1 MSDSN
6 PSLLNKPISNPDAE
20 LLSQPARKQAY
31 GASSR
36 QETVVD
42 RFGIWLSGHEI
53 RRNVKNFN
61 QLRVADIGC
70 GHNASF
76 TSRILDRVQSAV
88 LADITLSATLKAHP
102 KVTALEGYLP
112 DVLSAIKSSSQDL
125 VMCISVLE
133 HVWDP
138 LAALKEMRRILAP
151 GGTCLLSVPTWRGKW
166 FLEFSAFR
174 LKTSPPEEMDDH
186 KMYYDSRDFWPLL
199 VQAGFLPH
207 QIRCYRYKFG
217 IGLFGVCKFSVET
230 LAAGTTI

>member
-1 MSDSN
+1 MSN
-6 PSLLNKPISNPDAE
+6 ANTGLLN
-20 LLSQPARKQAY
+20 QPERKEAY

-36 QETVVD
+36 KETVVD

-53 RRNVKNFN
+53 RRSVKNFN

-70 GHNASF
+70 GHNATF
-76 TSRILDRVQSAV
+76 TSSILDKVQSAV
-88 LADITLSATLKAHP
+88 LADITLSDALKTHP
-102 KVTALEGYLP
+102 KVMALEGYLP
-112 DVLSAIKSSSQDL
+112 HVLRAVKSGSQDL

-138 LAALKEMRRILAP
+138 LAALKELRRILAP

-174 LKTSPPEEMDDH
+174 LKTSPAEEMDDH
-186 KMYYDSRDFWPLL
+186 KMYYDFRDFWPLL

-207 QIRCYRYKFG
+207 QIRCHRYKFG
-217 IGLFGVCKFSVET
+217 IGLFGVCRLV
-230 LAAGTTI
+230 

>member
-1 MSDSN
+1 M
-6 PSLLNKPISNPDAE
+6 LTKLE
-20 LLSQPARKQAY
+20 RKEAY

-36 QETVVD
+36 RQTVVD

-53 RRNVKNFN
+53 RRTVKSFN
-61 QLRVADIGC
+61 QLRMADIGC
-70 GHNASF
+70 GHHAAF
-76 TSRILDRVQSAV
+76 TSSILDKVQSALLV
-88 LADITLSATLKAHP
+88 DITLSDALKTHP

-112 DVLSAIKSSSQDL
+112 HVLSAVKSESQDL
-125 VMCISVLE
+125 VLCISVLE

-138 LAALKEMRRILAP
+138 LAALKELRRILAP

-174 LKTSPPEEMDDH
+174 LGTSPAGEMDDH
-186 KMYYDSRDFWPLL
+186 KMYYEFQTFWPLL

-217 IGLFGVCKFSVET
+217 IGLFGVCRLV
-230 LAAGTTI
+230 